1 MSTLLGDRIR
11 RLRKEKKLT
20 LDGLAEATGSSK
32 SYIWELENRDS
43 APRPSAEKLMK
54 IADALETTVELLLD
68 ETGKLQEEDATD
80 AHFYRK
86 YREMEPQTKAKIRR
100 MVELWG
106 DDE

>member
-1 MSTLLGDRIR
+1 MSASLGERIR

-20 LDGLAEATGSSK
+20 LEGLAEATGSSK
-32 SYIWELENRDS
+32 SYIWELENKETT
-43 APRPSAEKLMK
+43 PRPSAEKLFK
-54 IADALETTVELLLD
+54 IADALETTLELLLD
-68 ETGKLQEEDATD
+68 QTGKLQEEDATD

-86 YREMEPQTKAKIRR
+86 YREMEDETKAKIRR